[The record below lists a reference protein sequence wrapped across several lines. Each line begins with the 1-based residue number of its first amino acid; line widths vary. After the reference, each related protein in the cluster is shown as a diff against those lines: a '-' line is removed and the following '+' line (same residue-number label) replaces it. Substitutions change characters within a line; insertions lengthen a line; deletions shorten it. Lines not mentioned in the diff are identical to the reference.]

1 LRFPTGYRNK
11 QWVKN
16 VVGVGMSSFFCEPLE
31 STAIAMANS
40 TALCLRE
47 ALKNQHVGVDLLRD
61 RLNRS
66 QLQLAQ
72 SVLEFVQMHYTL
84 TQRRDSAFWRDYQ
97 AQGLAEHQRLWMEHY
112 TKAPQGKRFDMAD
125 VKAVFGEFGMFCNL
139 SYAMMFYGYGI
150 KPAALGVSQVSAA
163 AIA

>member
-1 LRFPTGYRNK
+1 
-11 QWVKN
+11 
-16 VVGVGMSSFFCEPLE
+16 
-31 STAIAMANS
+31 
-40 TALCLRE
+40 
-47 ALKNQHVGVDLLRD
+47 
-61 RLNRS
+61 
-66 QLQLAQ
+66 
-72 SVLEFVQMHYTL
+72 
-84 TQRRDSAFWRDYQ
+84 
-97 AQGLAEHQRLWMEHY
+97 MEHY